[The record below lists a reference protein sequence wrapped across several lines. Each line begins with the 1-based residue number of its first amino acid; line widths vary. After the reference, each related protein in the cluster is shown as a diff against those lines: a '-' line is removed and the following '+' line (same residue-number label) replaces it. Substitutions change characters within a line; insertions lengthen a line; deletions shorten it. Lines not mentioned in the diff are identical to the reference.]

1 MIEVRTR
8 TKVLAGFAAA
18 FAVAVGLALVMRLV
32 AGDLGRRL
40 AVVSTQ
46 QLPAHEQ
53 LSQLATAFKDGQR
66 FLNTQ
71 ALARSTAEV
80 FASAD
85 CRGCHDSADL
95 FVDRGNVALVR
106 VEQAVAALD
115 ALPPSP
121 AMAEKWPA
129 LAAGVRDWLSR
140 ARRMSLLSSQ
150 RDALL
155 GTSALPSVA
164 GRSLERGVWESWR
177 ELHTLTIPLDEGI
190 AALEQALSAEA
201 RASNEEQA
209 AAQRRGEAA
218 SGIALAAV
226 GAALLALGLWVGRAV
241 SRTIGTMVQETEGLT
256 AAALSGRLGVRGDP
270 AKVPAEFRP
279 VLEGV
284 NRTLDQVVEP
294 LRVAADCVARIS
306 AGDVPEPIR
315 VEFQGD
321 FGVLRDNLNGLI
333 ETNRALLAEMARM
346 AAAHAAGDTDARVDE
361 TRFEGAFRA
370 LAASVNAGA
379 ARQGK
384 VLADVVDVVTRYGR
398 GDFSAA
404 LPPQPG
410 KLARA
415 NEGLE
420 LLRRNLEEVARTIS
434 EVAIEAAQGKL
445 AARADTSRLSGD
457 WQALAEGLNAT
468 LDSITRPVRA
478 AAAHVD
484 AIARGAPPPEIA
496 EAWPGDF
503 QELRD
508 NLNRSSA
515 AVRALVA
522 DTTALAQA
530 AAEGHLDLRADAA
543 RHAGDFRRVVEG
555 VNQALDST
563 MRPLEE
569 ANQVLAALAARD
581 LRATM
586 SGAYRGAHARMA
598 EAMNAAARAL
608 HEVLARAAST
618 SAEVSAAAAQISA
631 GAQSIAA
638 GASAQA
644 AGLGDAAES
653 LDQITHL
660 TQRSHQAA
668 ARADELTKTA
678 RTAAEEGARAMEAMA
693 GAMER
698 IRGSAESTSQ
708 IIRDINDIAFQT
720 NLLALNAAI
729 EAARAGDAGRGFAVV
744 AEEVRSLALRSKD
757 AAQRSEALIRQS
769 VSQAEEGEERSRQV
783 GAKLGEIGGN
793 VARVS
798 EAVAEIAAVAGEQA
812 RSVEQVSRSVK
823 AIGEVT
829 SSNAGGAE
837 ESSASAAE
845 LSARAEGLAEL
856 VGSFRL
862 GEGEGSNRVLPR
874 PSPSPSASP
883 RARRELPVRRPRA

>member
-8 TKVLAGFAAA
+8 TKVLAGFTAA

-40 AVVSTQ
+40 EVVSTQ

-53 LSQLATAFKDGQR
+53 LSRLASAFKDGQR

-80 FASAD
+80 FATAD
-85 CRGCHDSADL
+85 CRGCHDSAAM
-95 FVDRGNVALVR
+95 FAERGSEALVQ
-106 VEQAVAALD
+106 VERAVAALE

-121 AMAEKWPA
+121 AMVERWPA
-129 LAAGVRDWLSR
+129 LAAGMRDWLSR

-150 RDALL
+150 RDALM
-155 GTSALPSVA
+155 GTSALPGVA
-164 GRSLERGVWESWR
+164 GRSLETGVWESWR
-177 ELHTLTIPLDEGI
+177 ELHTLTIPLDEAI
-190 AALEQALSAEA
+190 AALEGALSAEA
-201 RASNEEQA
+201 LASSEEQA
-209 AAQRRGEAA
+209 VAQRRGEAA
-218 SGIALAAV
+218 GGVALAVV

-270 AKVPAEFRP
+270 ARVPAEFRP

-294 LRVAADCVARIS
+294 LRAAADCVARIS
-306 AGDVPEPIR
+306 AGDVPEPIQE
-315 VEFQGD
+315 EFQGD

-333 ETNRALLAEMARM
+333 ETNRALLGEMARM

-361 TRFEGAFRA
+361 ARFQGAFRA
-370 LAASVNAGA
+370 LAAGVNAGA

-404 LPPQPG
+404 LPPLPG

-420 LLRRNLEEVARTIS
+420 LLRSNLEEVARTIG
-434 EVAIEAAQGKL
+434 EVAIEASQGKL
-445 AARADTSRLSGD
+445 SARADTRRLSGD
-457 WQALAEGLNAT
+457 WQALAEGLNET

-503 QELRD
+503 QELRA

-522 DTTALAQA
+522 DTTRLAQA
-530 AAEGHLDLRADAA
+530 AAEGRLDVRADAA
-543 RHAGDFRRVVEG
+543 RHAGDFGRVVEG

-586 SGAYRGAHARMA
+586 TGAYRGAHARIA
-598 EAMNAAARAL
+598 EAMNAAGRAL

-653 LDQITHL
+653 LEQITQL

-668 ARADELTKTA
+668 ARADELTRTA

-769 VSQAEEGEERSRQV
+769 VRQAEEGEERSRQV
-783 GAKLGEIGGN
+783 GARLGVIEGN

-823 AIGEVT
+823 SIGEVT

-837 ESSASAAE
+837 QSSASAAE

-862 GEGEGSNRVLPR
+862 GEGEGSRGL
-874 PSPSPSASP
+874 PSPGP
-883 RARRELPVRRPRA
+883 RVRRELPVRRVRASR